1 MQSQCG
7 AGRRRSKKG
16 GRRTRR
22 RGGGY
27 GFNMDAPIGVG
38 AASVTPNNTSDVG
51 KPLTGQTAAARRRS
65 KKTKKGGRRRRS
77 TRGGGSIATVGYGYT
92 GTGSRGLADATGYVA
107 NPPGPVGYMGHNS

>member
-1 MQSQCG
+1 MQGQCG
-7 AGRRRSKKG
+7 AGRRKKS
-16 GRRTRR
+16 RKTRR

-27 GFNMDAPIGVG
+27 GFNMDSPIGVG

-51 KPLTGQTAAARRRS
+51 KPLTGQTAAARRRKS
-65 KKTKKGGRRRRS
+65 KKGGRKSRRK

-107 NPPGPVGYMGHNS
+107 NPPGPVGYMGHQ

>member
-7 AGRRRSKKG
+7 AGRRRKG
-16 GRRTRR
+16 GKKTRR

-51 KPLTGQTAAARRRS
+51 KPLTGQTAAARRRRS
-65 KKTKKGGRRRRS
+65 KKGGRKSRRR
-77 TRGGGSIATVGYGYT
+77 TVRRGGGSIATVGYGYT
-92 GTGSRGLADATGYVA
+92 GTGVRGLADPTGYVA
-107 NPPGPVGYMGHNS
+107 NPPGPVGYMGHQ

>member
-1 MQSQCG
+1 MQPLGQCG
-7 AGRRRSKKG
+7 AGRRKKS
-16 GRRTRR
+16 RKTR

-27 GFNMDAPIGVG
+27 GFNMDTPIGAV

-51 KPLTGQTAAARRRS
+51 KPMTGQTAAARRRRRS
-65 KKTKKGGRRRRS
+65 NKGGRKSRRK

-107 NPPGPVGYMGHNS
+107 NPPGPVGYMGHQ

>member
-7 AGRRRSKKG
+7 ARRKSKKAGRRK
-16 GRRTRR
+16 TR

-27 GFNMDAPIGVG
+27 GFNMEAPIGVG

-51 KPLTGQTAAARRRS
+51 KPTTGQTAAARRR
-65 KKTKKGGRRRRS
+65 KTKKGARRYRK

-92 GTGSRGLADATGYVA
+92 GTGSRGISDVTPYVA
-107 NPPGPVGYMGHNS
+107 NGPGPAGFMGKA